1 MSNAFLVF
9 IVILFSI
16 SESVVAKVP
25 ETYTQKNIQYQSFS
39 GSCPSKSSG
48 LMALIV
54 MKEFEKNNS
63 LKDVKEKIIHDK
75 LDEKF
80 FLSDYRIN
88 FNPVRKTVKISLECP
103 EPLAKVQ
110 IYKPNGEEHYSA
122 ILGENAKLYEP
133 QYEILMKAEKKLT
146 FNLPLLA
153 LTTEQLET
161 NAPTILAEFIKQ
173 MKLGTRKK
181 ISEIILNKNSEL
193 TIVFGLSSKATS
205 VFLGADYWDVK
216 LTKLDKILS
225 YVTKNNRFPT
235 TINLVN
241 AKKVVVKFSDKI

>member
-9 IVILFSI
+9 IVILFSTY
-16 SESVVAKVP
+16 ESILAKVP

-153 LTTEQLET
+153 LTTEQL
-161 NAPTILAEFIKQ
+161 
-173 MKLGTRKK
+173 
-181 ISEIILNKNSEL
+181 
-193 TIVFGLSSKATS
+193 
-205 VFLGADYWDVK
+205 
-216 LTKLDKILS
+216 
-225 YVTKNNRFPT
+225 
-235 TINLVN
+235 
-241 AKKVVVKFSDKI
+241 